1 MILLIFITSAICLTA
16 GYCLLGQR
24 EPVRIKIFCAGSLT
38 IPLSE
43 VAESF
48 KSENPGVEVAIEPSG
63 SIFAIRKITELGR
76 AADVLAVADYRLI
89 PKLMMPEYADFYIR
103 FASNK
108 MVLTYTNKSKY
119 SSEINSGNWFK
130 ILLRDDVRYGFSS
143 PNEDPC
149 GYRSLMVIALAEK
162 YYQEEELFKK
172 LVADKSNLFFGKSDG
187 EVHIYVPQDFGPKP
201 GSNLVVRSKSVDLI
215 ALLEAGVLDYALEY
229 KSVAIQHELKYIE
242 LPAEVSL
249 SDPRLDELYQ
259 MIHVHLFYESENQK
273 EVVGQ
278 SIVYGV
284 TIPKTSQNKELAI
297 KFLNFL
303 LSDVGKRIFSENG
316 QPFLEEIKVSG
327 KLPTGIEL
335 G

>member
-1 MILLIFITSAICLTA
+1 M
-16 GYCLLGQR
+16 
-24 EPVRIKIFCAGSLT
+24 
-38 IPLSE
+38 
-43 VAESF
+43 
-48 KSENPGVEVAIEPSG
+48 
-63 SIFAIRKITELGR
+63 
-76 AADVLAVADYRLI
+76 
-89 PKLMMPEYADFYIR
+89 
-103 FASNK
+103 
-108 MVLTYTNKSKY
+108 
-119 SSEINSGNWFK
+119 
-130 ILLRDDVRYGFSS
+130 
-143 PNEDPC
+143 
-149 GYRSLMVIALAEK
+149 
-162 YYQEEELFKK
+162 
-172 LVADKSNLFFGKSDG
+172 
-187 EVHIYVPQDFGPKP
+187 
-201 GSNLVVRSKSVDLI
+201 
-215 ALLEAGVLDYALEY
+215 LDYALEY

-259 MIHVHLFYESENQK
+259 MIHVHLFYESENQE